1 MDLVVSVRNV
11 MNQNFVGV
19 SEGDP
24 LVGVADLLT
33 ESGDSSA
40 VVLRGTRP
48 VGVVSIH
55 DIITEVAAEKDINKL
70 DAEHVMV
77 NPTTIQVEQPL
88 GAVIESLRDQPVLV
102 VVDDS
107 KVVGMISHSDVIPVV
122 PLMGERYEHE
132 DLTYPHDTLDFEPQG
147 ICERC
152 GSLTQTLKEQH
163 GQIVC
168 PDCIPA

>member
-1 MDLVVSVRNV
+1 MDSVASARNV
-11 MNQNFVGV
+11 MNQDFVGV

-24 LVGVADLLT
+24 LVGVAGLLT

-48 VGVVSIH
+48 VGIISIH
-55 DIITEVAAEKDINKL
+55 DIIMEVAAEKDINKL

-77 NPTTIQVEQPL
+77 DPTTVQVEQPL
-88 GAVIESLRDQPVLV
+88 VAIIESLRDQPVLV
-102 VVDDS
+102 VLDDS
-107 KVVGMISHSDVIPVV
+107 SVVGTISHSDVIPVV
-122 PLMGERYEHE
+122 PLLGERYEHE
-132 DLTYPHDTLDFEPQG
+132 DLTHPRDALDFEPQG

-168 PDCIPA
+168 PDCIPG